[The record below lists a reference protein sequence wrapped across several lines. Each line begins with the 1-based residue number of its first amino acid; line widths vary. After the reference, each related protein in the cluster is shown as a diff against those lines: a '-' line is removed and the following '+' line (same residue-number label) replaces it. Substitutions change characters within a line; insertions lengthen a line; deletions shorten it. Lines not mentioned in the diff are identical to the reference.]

1 MSAVNGRDPYGM
13 GDRKV
18 EIDHDKSY
26 VTIQVQGSDGN
37 GDVIVTPGQAHWLAA
52 ALTAHATAAE
62 KDPSEV

>member
-1 MSAVNGRDPYGM
+1 MSALNGRDPYGL

-26 VTIQVQGSDGN
+26 VTIQVEGNDGR
-37 GDVIVTPGQAHWLAA
+37 GDVILTPAQARWLAA
-52 ALTAHATAAE
+52 ALTIHSEAAD